1 MAERWE
7 APRYGGCAYASS
19 NPAEAPPK
27 MVVKV
32 ITETVTETIRD
43 GQAFVHKTTT
53 TAFLTPQELQAR
65 GIVDDA
71 REIVQE
77 ARWEQRDGV
86 ERCIVRPVPRPHDEE
101 ITESPAHPS
110 AARRGEHGP
119 QYGAPPAIDARG
131 IVREAPHLA
140 AQNAPDDSVRD
151 ASMASMETRHDV
163 DEHEGV
169 WPSSED
175 RI

>member
-71 REIVQE
+71 R
-77 ARWEQRDGV
+77 
-86 ERCIVRPVPRPHDEE
+86 
-101 ITESPAHPS
+101 
-110 AARRGEHGP
+110 
-119 QYGAPPAIDARG
+119 
-131 IVREAPHLA
+131 L
-140 AQNAPDDSVRD
+140 DDL
-151 ASMASMETRHDV
+151 
-163 DEHEGV
+163 
-169 WPSSED
+169 
-175 RI
+175 

>member
-53 TAFLTPQELQAR
+53 TASLTPQELQAR

-71 REIVQE
+71 RELQACGIVRE
-77 ARWEQRDGV
+77 ARWEERDGV
-86 ERCIVRPVPRPHDEE
+86 ERCAVRSPQRTRAPRDEE
-101 ITESPAHPS
+101 STEPQQKDPRTIESWPEITPS
-110 AARRGEHGP
+110 
-119 QYGAPPAIDARG
+119 
-131 IVREAPHLA
+131 
-140 AQNAPDDSVRD
+140 DDGD
-151 ASMASMETRHDV
+151 
-163 DEHEGV
+163 V

-175 RI
+175 RICE

>member
-1 MAERWE
+1 
-7 APRYGGCAYASS
+7 
-19 NPAEAPPK
+19 

-53 TAFLTPQELQAR
+53 TASLTPQELQAR

-71 REIVQE
+71 RELQACGIVRE
-77 ARWEQRDGV
+77 ARWE
-86 ERCIVRPVPRPHDEE
+86 ERCAVRSPQRTRAPRDEE
-101 ITESPAHPS
+101 ITEPPAHPS

-140 AQNAPDDSVRD
+140 AQNPVPDDSVRD
-151 ASMASMETRHDV
+151 ASMASMSMETRHDV

-175 RI
+175 QI